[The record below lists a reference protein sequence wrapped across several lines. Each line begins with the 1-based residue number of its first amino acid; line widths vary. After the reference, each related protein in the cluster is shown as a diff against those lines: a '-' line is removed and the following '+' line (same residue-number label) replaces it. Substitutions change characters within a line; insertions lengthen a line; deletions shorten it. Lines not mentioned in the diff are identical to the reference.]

1 MGKLKLRRWTL
12 EGWVWVLLLLRSW
25 GFFCYIIFLTNEIFF
40 FLGLERV
47 LSENPEVIW
56 AKLRCHW
63 QTLMGEGTG
72 WCRDKVQQLM
82 GCCCARWVLA
92 APQCQSGWTFWSH
105 GSGHLEHPPLCI
117 TLLECR
123 HSYKFTPRSAGM
135 KHKLVIM
142 GLGLL
147 SGFCD
152 KHLQEFSGVFLVFY
166 FGLVLVF
173 IWEGTGGYFSEQED
187 LLWGNSLSFASLQC
201 EKVVL

>member
-1 MGKLKLRRWTL
+1 MKYSFSWAWKESWVKTQRWS
-12 EGWVWVLLLLRSW
+12 GQSW
-25 GFFCYIIFLTNEIFF
+25 G
-40 FLGLERV
+40 
-47 LSENPEVIW
+47 VIGRPW
-56 AKLRCHW
+56 W
-63 QTLMGEGTG
+63 DEGTG

-123 HSYKFTPRSAGM
+123 YSYKFTPRSAGV
-135 KHKLVIM
+135 KHKC
-142 GLGLL
+142 GNNGP
-147 SGFCD
+147 
-152 KHLQEFSGVFLVFY
+152 GVGVKFLWQTFTGVQWSILVFY

-187 LLWGNSLSFASLQC
+187 LLWGNSLSFASLHC